1 MALTQIC
8 PWCNTEIVWDEE
20 IGPETE
26 CPHCYNELTDYRTV
40 TFPLKPELPDFDEDS
55 DDDWNQYTRT
65 AEKILDAQD
74 EALECPQ
81 CQEYMVKAGEMK
93 VDEKQFMPLAANP
106 ELPPF
111 LEAPFRIELFVCSH
125 CFAVL
130 QRLGSK
136 DRNELIRRLGET
148 SRQEMEP

>member
-20 IGPETE
+20 MGPEKE

-40 TFPLKPELPDFDEDS
+40 TFPLKPDAMDFEEESDED
-55 DDDWNQYTRT
+55 WNRYTRT

-81 CQEYMVKAGEMK
+81 CQEYMVKAGELA
-93 VDEKQFMPLAANP
+93 VDGKQFVPNAANP
-106 ELPPF
+106 GLPPF
-111 LEAPFRIELFVCSH
+111 LEAPFQIELFVCSH
-125 CFAVL
+125 CFSVL
-130 QRLGSK
+130 QRLAGS
-136 DRNELIRRLGET
+136 DRARLVRRLGDS
-148 SRQEMEP
+148 SRQAPEI